1 MITLLKNGR
10 IYDPAQQKDGV
21 VEDIYIRDGR
31 IISKPAPNEKITQT
45 YDLRGKVVMAG
56 AIDMHSHIGGGK
68 MNIARMM
75 LPEYQSQHQSQ
86 HQRQYQQKQ
95 LEEIKNSSDPEVHIC
110 TPHCSHH
117 ATPSATDTGF
127 RYIEMGYT
135 AAFEPAMLPINARQT
150 HLEMGDTPMID
161 KGGYAMLGND
171 DYFLRLLANKADQK
185 AINDYVAWILHATQ
199 AIGIKV
205 VNPGGIN
212 AFKFNQ
218 RQQNLDEN
226 NAHYQVTPRDILH
239 SLSRA
244 VHDLGIAKPL
254 HVHCNNLGVA
264 GNFATTLDTMTASS
278 GLPMHLTHI
287 QFHSYGTEGDKKFSS
302 AAAQIAEA
310 LNKNKHITADVGQIL
325 FGQTVTASGDSMM
338 QHLNAN
344 HANPKKSVI
353 MDIECDA
360 GCGVVPFKYRD
371 QNYVNALQWAIGL
384 ELFLSVEDP
393 WRIFLT
399 TDHPNGAP
407 FTSYPHLIRLL
418 MDKSFRNEAFA
429 KLNLDAQAMSN
440 LNAITREY
448 SLYEIA
454 TMTRAGAAKLI
465 GLNDRG
471 HLGVGAAADITVYT
485 DQADREAM
493 FSKPD
498 FVFKNGELV
507 VKHGQVVKVV
517 WGATHTTKPAFD
529 ASVEKDLKQYFDRYQ
544 TIQLD
549 NFKISQDEIESD
561 GRSKI
566 ISHQINKK
574 G

>member
-1 MITLLKNGR
+1 LITLLKNCR
-10 IYDPAQQKDGV
+10 VVDPAHQKDGV
-21 VEDIYIRDGR
+21 IEDIFISDGK
-31 IISKPAPNEKITQT
+31 IIAKPSADAKINKT
-45 YDLRGKVVMAG
+45 YDLKHKVVMSG

-68 MNIARMM
+68 VNIARML
-75 LPEYQSQHQSQ
+75 LPEF
-86 HQRQYQQKQ
+86 RQYS
-95 LEEIKNSSDPEVHIC
+95 EPEAHIC

-117 ATPSATDTGF
+117 ATPTTTETGF

-135 AAFEPAMLPINARQT
+135 AAFEPAMMPINARQT

-171 DYFLRLLANKADQK
+171 DYFLRMLTAKQDQK

-205 VNPGGIN
+205 VNPGGISD
-212 AFKFNQ
+212 FKFNK
-218 RQQNLDEN
+218 RKLDLDEN
-226 NAHYQVTPRDILH
+226 HSYYNVTPRAILK

-244 VHDLGIAKPL
+244 VYELGIAKPL

-264 GNFATTLDTMTASS
+264 GNFETTLNTMGASE
-278 GLPMHLTHI
+278 GMPMHLTHI

-302 AAAQIAEA
+302 AAAIISEA

-325 FGQTVTASGDSMM
+325 FGQTVTASGDNMI
-338 QHLNAN
+338 QHINAK
-344 HANPKKSVI
+344 HAHPKKSVI

-384 ELFLSVEDP
+384 ELFLTVEDP

-407 FTSYPHLIRLL
+407 FTCYPHLIRLL
-418 MDKSFRNEAFA
+418 MDKTFRNEAFA
-429 KLNLDAQAMSN
+429 KLSLDAQAMSN
-440 LNAITREY
+440 LSSIDREY
-448 SLYEIA
+448 SIYEIA

-465 GLNDRG
+465 GLDDRG

-485 DQADREAM
+485 EQTDKEAM

-498 FVFKNGELV
+498 FVFKDGELV
-507 VKHGQVVKVV
+507 VTDGKVVKVV
-517 WGATHTTKPAFD
+517 WGNTHTAKPSFD
-529 ASVEKDLKQYFDRYQ
+529 LSVEKGLKEYFDKYH

-549 NFKISQDEIESD
+549 NFKISDDEID
-561 GRSKI
+561 GKI
-566 ISHQINKK
+566 ITQEGKARAT
-574 G
+574 

>member
-1 MITLLKNGR
+1 MITCLKNGR
-10 IYDPAQQKDGV
+10 LYDPAQQKNGV
-21 VEDIYIRDGR
+21 LEDIYIAQGR
-31 IISKPAPNEKITQT
+31 IVAKPSDPSKVTKTFDLSGKI
-45 YDLRGKVVMAG
+45 VMAG

-68 MNIARMM
+68 INIARMM
-75 LPEYQSQHQSQ
+75 LPEFQESK
-86 HQRQYQQKQ
+86 QYS
-95 LEEIKNSSDPEVHIC
+95 EPEAHIC
-110 TPHCSHH
+110 TPSCSHH
-117 ATPSATDTGF
+117 ATPNTTDTGF

-135 AAFEPAMLPINARQT
+135 AAFEPALMPINARQA
-150 HLEMGDTPMID
+150 HLEMADTPMID

-171 DYFLRLLANKADQK
+171 DYFLRMLASKKDQK
-185 AINDYVAWILHATQ
+185 SINDYVAWILHSTQ
-199 AIGIKV
+199 SIGIKV

-218 RQQNLDEN
+218 RKLDLDEN
-226 NAHYQVTPRDILH
+226 NRHYQISPREILK

-244 VHDLGIAKPL
+244 VHELGIAKPL
-254 HVHCNNLGVA
+254 HVHCNNLGAA
-264 GNFATTLDTMTASS
+264 GNFETTLNTMGASD

-302 AAAQIAEA
+302 AAAQISEA

-338 QHLNAN
+338 QQLNAK
-344 HANPKKSVI
+344 HANPKKSVL

-360 GCGVVPFKYRD
+360 GCGVLPFKYRD

-440 LNAITREY
+440 LTSLNREY

-454 TMTRAGAAKLI
+454 IMTRAGAAKLI

-471 HLGVGAAADITVYT
+471 HLGVGAGADITVYT
-485 DQADREAM
+485 DQANREAM
-493 FSKPD
+493 FAKPD
-498 FVFKNGELV
+498 YVFKDGELV
-507 VKHGQVVKVV
+507 VKDGKVVKVV
-517 WGATHTTKPAFD
+517 WGTTHTTKPAFD
-529 ASVEKDLKQYFDRYQ
+529 IGVEKDLKDYFNRYH
-544 TIQLD
+544 TMQLD
-549 NFKISQDEIESD
+549 NVKIHDDEISSD
-561 GRSKI
+561 GRGSINVHQNKQA
-566 ISHQINKK
+566 SH
-574 G
+574 

>member
-1 MITLLKNGR
+1 MITLLKNGKL
-10 IYDPAQQKDGV
+10 YDPAHGKDGV
-21 VEDIYIRDGR
+21 VQDIYIRDGR
-31 IISKPAPNEKITQT
+31 IMATPSSTEKIHQT
-45 YDLRGKVVMAG
+45 IDLAGKVVMAG

-68 MNIARMM
+68 VNIARMM
-75 LPEYQSQHQSQ
+75 LPEYQ
-86 HQRQYQQKQ
+86 
-95 LEEIKNSSDPEVHIC
+95 IKELQATKHLTEPEAHIC
-110 TPHCSHH
+110 SPSCSHN
-117 ATPSATDTGF
+117 ATPSTTDTGM

-135 AAFEPAMLPINARQT
+135 AAFEPAILAINARQA

-171 DYFLRLLANKADQK
+171 DYFLRLLANNADQK
-185 AINDYVAWILHATQ
+185 AINDYVAWTLDATQ
-199 AIGIKV
+199 TIGIKV

-218 RQQNLDEN
+218 RRLNLDEHN
-226 NAHYQVTPRDILH
+226 THYQITPRQILQ

-244 VHDLGIAKPL
+244 VHELGIAKPL
-254 HVHCNNLGVA
+254 HVHCNNLGAA
-264 GNFATTLDTMTASS
+264 GNFQTTLDTMGASD
-278 GLPMHLTHI
+278 GVPIHLTHI

-310 LNKNKHITADVGQIL
+310 LNKHRHITADVGQIL
-325 FGQTVTASGDSMM
+325 FGQTVTASGDNMM
-338 QHLNAN
+338 QHLNAK

-384 ELFLSVEDP
+384 EIFLSVEDP

-418 MDKSFRNEAFA
+418 MDKSFRNDAFA

-440 LNAITREY
+440 LTSLTREY

-454 TMTRAGAAKLI
+454 IMTRAGASQLI

-493 FSKPD
+493 FAKPD
-498 FVFKNGELV
+498 YVFKDGELV
-507 VKHGQVVKVV
+507 VKDGKVVKVV
-517 WGATHTTKPAFD
+517 WGKTHTAKPSFD
-529 ASVEKDLKQYFDRYQ
+529 VGVEKGLKEYFDRYH
-544 TIQLD
+544 TMQLD
-549 NFKISQDEIESD
+549 NFKISNDEMAAD
-561 GRSKI
+561 GRNAVI
-566 ISHQINKK
+566 NHAPSH
-574 G
+574 

>member
-1 MITLLKNGR
+1 MITHLKNGKV
-10 IYDPAQQKDGV
+10 YDPAHGVDGV
-21 VEDIYIRDGR
+21 IQDIYIRDGK
-31 IISKPAPNEKITQT
+31 IIAKPNDTNFNHEKITQT
-45 YDLRGKVVMAG
+45 YDLTGKIVMAG

-68 MNIARMM
+68 VNIARMM
-75 LPEYQSQHQSQ
+75 LPEFRHEFK
-86 HQRQYQQKQ
+86 QYS
-95 LEEIKNSSDPEVHIC
+95 EPEAHIC
-110 TPHCSHH
+110 APNCSHH
-117 ATPSATDTGF
+117 ATPTTTEIGF
-127 RYIEMGYT
+127 KYIEMGYT
-135 AAFEPAMLPINARQT
+135 AAFEPAILPINARQA
-150 HLEMGDTPMID
+150 HLEMADTPMID

-171 DYFLRLLANKADQK
+171 DYFLRMLTAKQDQK

-205 VNPGGIN
+205 VNPGGISD
-212 AFKFNQ
+212 FKFNK
-218 RQQNLDEN
+218 RKLDLDEN
-226 NAHYQVTPRDILH
+226 HSYYQVTPRDILK

-244 VHDLGIAKPL
+244 VNELGIAKPL

-264 GNFATTLDTMTASS
+264 GNFETTLNTMSASD
-278 GLPMHLTHI
+278 GVPMHLTHI

-302 AAAQIAEA
+302 AAANIAEA

-338 QHLNAN
+338 QYMNSRFAS
-344 HANPKKSVI
+344 PKKSVL

-384 ELFLSVEDP
+384 ELFLTVNDP

-407 FTSYPHLIRLL
+407 FTCYPHLIRLL
-418 MDKSFRNEAFA
+418 MDKTFRNEAFA

-440 LNAITREY
+440 LSAINREY

-471 HLGVGAAADITVYT
+471 HLGIGASADITVYT
-485 DQADREAM
+485 DLADREAM

-498 FVFKNGELV
+498 YVFKDGELV
-507 VKHGQVVKVV
+507 VKDGKVIKV
-517 WGATHTTKPAFD
+517 TWGKTHTAKPSFD
-529 ASVEKDLKQYFDRYQ
+529 IGVEQNLKKYFEKYH

-549 NFKISQDEIESD
+549 NFKISDDELSSYQH
-561 GRSKI
+561 GN
-566 ISHQINKK
+566 H
-574 G
+574 

>member
-1 MITLLKNGR
+1 MITHLKNGR
-10 IYDPAQQKDGV
+10 IYCPVMGADGV
-21 VEDIYIRDGR
+21 VQDIYIRDGK
-31 IISKPAPNEKITQT
+31 IIAKPNATEKITQT
-45 YDLRGKVVMAG
+45 YDLTGKIVM
-56 AIDMHSHIGGGK
+56 D
-68 MNIARMM
+68 IARMM
-75 LPEYQSQHQSQ
+75 LPEFQES
-86 HQRQYQQKQ
+86 
-95 LEEIKNSSDPEVHIC
+95 KNYTEPEAHIC
-110 TPHCSHH
+110 TPSCSHN
-117 ATPSATDTGF
+117 ATPNTADTGF

-135 AAFEPAMLPINARQT
+135 AAFEPAILPINARQA
-150 HLEMGDTPMID
+150 HLEMADTPMID

-171 DYFLRLLANKADQK
+171 DYFLRLLSGNADQK
-185 AINDYVAWILHATQ
+185 AINDYVAWTLHATQ

-205 VNPGGIN
+205 VNPGGIS

-218 RQQNLDEN
+218 RRLNLDEN
-226 NAHYQVTPRDILH
+226 HSYYQVTPRAILK

-244 VHDLGIAKPL
+244 VQQLGIAKPL
-254 HVHCNNLGVA
+254 HVHCNNLGAA
-264 GNFATTLDTMTASS
+264 GNFQTTLDTMGASD
-278 GLPMHLTHI
+278 GVPMHLTHI

-302 AAAQIAEA
+302 AAAQISEA

-338 QHLNAN
+338 QHLNAK

-371 QNYVNALQWAIGL
+371 ENYVNALQWAIGL

-440 LNAITREY
+440 LTSLDREY

-454 TMTRAGAAKLI
+454 IMTRAGAAKLI

-471 HLGVGAAADITVYT
+471 SLCVGAAADITVYT
-485 DQADREAM
+485 DQPDREAM
-493 FSKPD
+493 FAKPD
-498 FVFKNGELV
+498 YVFKDGELV
-507 VKHGQVVKVV
+507 VKNGIVVKVV
-517 WGATHTTKPAFD
+517 WGKTLTAKPAFD
-529 ASVEKDLKQYFDRYQ
+529 IGVEKNLKQYFDKYH

-549 NFKISQDEIESD
+549 NFKISNDEIGDD
-561 GRSKI
+561 GRGGVTVYPQI
-566 ISHQINKK
+566 I
-574 G
+574 

>member
-1 MITLLKNGR
+1 MITLLKNGI

-31 IISKPAPNEKITQT
+31 IISKPAPNETIAQT
-45 YDLRGKVVMAG
+45 YDLTGKIVMAG

-75 LPEYQSQHQSQ
+75 LPEYQN
-86 HQRQYQQKQ
+86 QYQQKQ

-185 AINDYVAWILHATQ
+185 TVNDYVAWILNATQ

-218 RQQNLDEN
+218 RRQNLDEN
-226 NAHYQVTPRDILH
+226 NPYYQVTPRDILQ

-244 VHDLGIAKPL
+244 VHDLGVAKPL

-264 GNFATTLDTMTASS
+264 GNFATTLDTMSASS

-338 QHLNAN
+338 QHLNAH

-418 MDKSFRNEAFA
+418 MDKTFRNEAFA

-507 VKHGQVVKVV
+507 VKNGQVVKIV

-529 ASVEKDLKQYFDRYQ
+529 AGVEQDLKQYFDRYQ
-544 TIQLD
+544 TIQLN
-549 NFKISQDEIESD
+549 NFKISRDEIESD

-574 G
+574 DQA

>member
-10 IYDPAQQKDGV
+10 IYDPAHQKNGV
-21 VEDIYIRDGR
+21 IEDIYLYQGR
-31 IISKPAPNEKITQT
+31 IIPKPVDDAKISQI
-45 YDLRGKVVMAG
+45 YDLTGKVVMAG

-75 LPEYQSQHQSQ
+75 LPEYQQ
-86 HQRQYQQKQ
+86 QYQQAQ
-95 LEEIKNSSDPEVHIC
+95 AIKNLTEPEAHIC

-117 ATPSATDTGF
+117 AVPSATDTGF

-135 AAFEPAMLPINARQT
+135 AAFEPAIMPVNARQA

-161 KGGYAMLGND
+161 KGGYAMLGSD
-171 DYFLRLLANKADQK
+171 DYFLRMLTANRDQK

-205 VNPGGIN
+205 VNPGGIS

-218 RQQNLDEN
+218 RRLDLDEN
-226 NAHYQVTPRDILH
+226 HSHYQVSPRAVLK

-244 VHDLGIAKPL
+244 VHELGIAKPL
-254 HVHCNNLGVA
+254 HVHCNNLGAA
-264 GNFATTLDTMTASS
+264 GNFETTLNTMSASE

-310 LNKNKHITADVGQIL
+310 LNKNKHITTDVGQIL

-338 QHLNAN
+338 QHLNAK

-360 GCGVVPFKYRD
+360 GCGVLPFKYRD

-384 ELFLSVEDP
+384 EIFLSVEDP

-418 MDKSFRNEAFA
+418 MDKTFRNEHFA
-429 KLNLDAQAMSN
+429 RLNLDAQAMSN
-440 LNAITREY
+440 LTSIEREY

-454 TMTRAGAAKLI
+454 IMTRAGAGKLI
-465 GLNDRG
+465 GLNDCG
-471 HLGVGAAADITVYT
+471 HLGLGAQADITVYT
-485 DQADREAM
+485 DQTDREAM

-498 FVFKNGELV
+498 YVFKNGELV
-507 VKHGQVVKVV
+507 VKNGQVVKVV
-517 WGATHTTKPAFD
+517 WGATHTAKPAFD
-529 ASVEKDLKQYFDRYQ
+529 IGVEKDLKDYFNRYQ
-544 TIQLD
+544 TMQLD
-549 NFKISQDEIESD
+549 NFKISDAEIGDD
-561 GRSKI
+561 GRNHVI
-566 ISHQINKK
+566 TNVHK

>member
-1 MITLLKNGR
+1 MITCLKNGR
-10 IYDPAQQKDGV
+10 LYDPAQQKNGV
-21 VEDIYIRDGR
+21 LEDIYIAQGR
-31 IISKPAPNEKITQT
+31 IVAKPSDPSKVKKTFDLSGKI
-45 YDLRGKVVMAG
+45 VMAG

-68 MNIARMM
+68 INIARMM
-75 LPEYQSQHQSQ
+75 LPEFQESK
-86 HQRQYQQKQ
+86 QYS
-95 LEEIKNSSDPEVHIC
+95 EPEAHIC
-110 TPHCSHH
+110 TPNCSHH
-117 ATPSATDTGF
+117 ATPNTTDTGF

-135 AAFEPAMLPINARQT
+135 AAFEPALMPINARQA
-150 HLEMGDTPMID
+150 HLEMADTPMID

-171 DYFLRLLANKADQK
+171 DYFLRMLASKKDQK
-185 AINDYVAWILHATQ
+185 SINDYVAWILHSTQ
-199 AIGIKV
+199 SIGIKV

-218 RQQNLDEN
+218 RKLDLDEN
-226 NAHYQVTPRDILH
+226 NRHYQISPREILK

-244 VHDLGIAKPL
+244 VHELGIAKPL
-254 HVHCNNLGVA
+254 HVHCNNLGAA
-264 GNFATTLDTMTASS
+264 GNFETTLNTMSASD

-302 AAAQIAEA
+302 AAAQISEA

-338 QHLNAN
+338 QQLNAK
-344 HANPKKSVI
+344 HANPKKSVL

-360 GCGVVPFKYRD
+360 GCGVLPFKYRD

-440 LNAITREY
+440 LTSLNREY

-454 TMTRAGAAKLI
+454 IMTRAGAAKLI

-471 HLGVGAAADITVYT
+471 HLGVGAGADITVYT

-493 FSKPD
+493 FAKPD
-498 FVFKNGELV
+498 YVFKDGELV
-507 VKHGQVVKVV
+507 VKDGKVVKVV
-517 WGATHTTKPAFD
+517 WGTTHTTKPAFD
-529 ASVEKDLKQYFDRYQ
+529 IGVEKDLKDYFDRYH
-544 TIQLD
+544 TMQLD
-549 NFKISQDEIESD
+549 NVKIHDDEISSD
-561 GRSKI
+561 GRGSINVHQNKQA
-566 ISHQINKK
+566 SH
-574 G
+574 

>member
-1 MITLLKNGR
+1 MITLLKNGKL
-10 IYDPAQQKDGV
+10 YDPAHNKDGV
-21 VEDIYIRDGR
+21 VEDIYIRNGH
-31 IISKPAPNEKITQT
+31 ITAKPIRAEKISQT
-45 YDLRGKVVMAG
+45 FDLTGKVVMAG

-68 MNIARMM
+68 VNIARMM
-75 LPEYQSQHQSQ
+75 LPEFQETRGYS
-86 HQRQYQQKQ
+86 
-95 LEEIKNSSDPEVHIC
+95 EPEAHIC
-110 TPHCSHH
+110 TVNCSHH
-117 ATPSATDTGF
+117 ATPNTTDTGF

-135 AAFEPAMLPINARQT
+135 AAFEPAIMPINARQA

-171 DYFLRLLANKADQK
+171 DYFLRLLSGGADQK
-185 AINDYVAWILHATQ
+185 AINDYVAWTLHATQ

-205 VNPGGIN
+205 VNPGGIS

-218 RQQNLDEN
+218 RRLNLDEN
-226 NAHYQVTPRDILH
+226 NVHYQVTPRDILK

-244 VHDLGIAKPL
+244 VNELGIAKPL
-254 HVHCNNLGVA
+254 HVHCNNLGAA
-264 GNFATTLDTMTASS
+264 GNFQTTLDTMQASD
-278 GLPMHLTHI
+278 GVAMHLTHI

-325 FGQTVTASGDSMM
+325 FGQTVTTSGDSMM
-338 QHLNAN
+338 QHLNAR

-440 LNAITREY
+440 LTSLNREY

-454 TMTRAGAAKLI
+454 IMTRAGAAKLI
-465 GLNDRG
+465 GLNNCG
-471 HLGVGAAADITVYT
+471 HLGAGAQADITVYT
-485 DQADREAM
+485 EQADYEKM
-493 FSKPD
+493 FAKPD
-498 FVFKNGELV
+498 YVFKNGELV
-507 VKHGQVVKVV
+507 VRDGKVVKVI
-517 WGATHTTKPAFD
+517 WGATHVTKPAFD
-529 ASVEKDLKQYFDRYQ
+529 IGVEKNLGEYFDKYH
-544 TIQLD
+544 TIQLN
-549 NFKISQDEIESD
+549 NFKINNDEIHEN
-561 GRSKI
+561 GRGKLVTHSK
-566 ISHQINKK
+566 
-574 G
+574 GE

>member
-1 MITLLKNGR
+1 VITHLKNGR
-10 IYDPAQQKDGV
+10 IYCPVMGADGV
-21 VEDIYIRDGR
+21 VQDIYIRNGK
-31 IISKPAPNEKITQT
+31 IIAKPASHEKISQT
-45 YDLRGKVVMAG
+45 FDLAGKIVMAG

-68 MNIARMM
+68 VNIARMM
-75 LPEYQSQHQSQ
+75 LPEFQ
-86 HQRQYQQKQ
+86 
-95 LEEIKNSSDPEVHIC
+95 ETKNYSEPEAHIC
-110 TPHCSHH
+110 TPNCSHH
-117 ATPSATDTGF
+117 ATPNTSDTGF

-135 AAFEPAMLPINARQT
+135 AAFEPAILPINARQA
-150 HLEMGDTPMID
+150 HLEMADTPMID

-171 DYFLRLLANKADQK
+171 DYFLRLLSSNADQK
-185 AINDYVAWILHATQ
+185 AINDYVAWTLHATQ

-205 VNPGGIN
+205 VNPGGIS

-218 RQQNLDEN
+218 RRLDLDEN
-226 NAHYQVTPRDILH
+226 HSHYQISPRQILK

-254 HVHCNNLGVA
+254 HVHCNNLGAA
-264 GNFATTLDTMTASS
+264 GNFETTLNTMGASD
-278 GLPMHLTHI
+278 GVPMHLTHI

-302 AAAQIAEA
+302 AAAQISEA
-310 LNKNKHITADVGQIL
+310 LNRNKHITADVGQIL

-338 QHLNAN
+338 QHLNAKL
-344 HANPKKSVI
+344 ANPKKSVI

-384 ELFLSVEDP
+384 EIFLSVEDP

-418 MDKSFRNEAFA
+418 MDKSFRNDAFA

-440 LNAITREY
+440 LTSLNREY

-454 TMTRAGAAKLI
+454 IMTRAGAAKLI

-471 HLGVGAAADITVYT
+471 HLGAGAAADITIYT
-485 DQADREAM
+485 DQSDREAM
-493 FSKPD
+493 FAKPD
-498 FVFKNGELV
+498 YVFKDGELV
-507 VKHGQVVKVV
+507 VKDGKVVKVV
-517 WGATHTTKPAFD
+517 WGKTHTAKPAFD
-529 ASVEKDLKQYFDRYQ
+529 IGVEQGLKQYFDKYH

-549 NFKISQDEIESD
+549 NFKISNDEIAED
-561 GRSKI
+561 GRGGI
-566 ISHQINKK
+566 INHTN
-574 G
+574 

>member
-1 MITLLKNGR
+1 MITQLKNGKV
-10 IYDPAQQKDGV
+10 YDPAHGKDGV
-21 VEDIYIRDGR
+21 KQDIYIRDGR
-31 IISKPAPNEKITQT
+31 IIDKPSDTERIDEVI
-45 YDLRGKVVMAG
+45 DLTGKVVMAG

-68 MNIARMM
+68 VNIARMM
-75 LPEYQSQHQSQ
+75 LPEYQEMRRLS
-86 HQRQYQQKQ
+86 
-95 LEEIKNSSDPEVHIC
+95 EPEAHIC
-110 TPHCSHH
+110 GPNCSHH
-117 ATPSATDTGF
+117 ATPSTTDTGM

-135 AAFEPAMLPINARQT
+135 AAFEPAILAINARQA

-171 DYFLRLLANKADQK
+171 DYFLRLLASKADQK
-185 AINDYVAWILHATQ
+185 VINDYVAWTLHATQ
-199 AIGIKV
+199 TIGIKV
-205 VNPGGIN
+205 VNPGGIS

-218 RQQNLDEN
+218 RRLDLDEN
-226 NAHYQVTPRDILH
+226 NVHYQVSPRQILQ

-244 VHDLGIAKPL
+244 VNELGITKPL
-254 HVHCNNLGVA
+254 HVHSNNLGAA
-264 GNFATTLDTMTASS
+264 GNFKTTLDTMGASD
-278 GLPMHLTHI
+278 GVPMHLTHI

-302 AAAQIAEA
+302 AAAEIAEGI
-310 LNKNKHITADVGQIL
+310 NQNKHITADVGQIL
-325 FGQTVTASGDSMM
+325 FGQTVTASGDNMM
-338 QHLNAN
+338 QHLNAK

-353 MDIECDA
+353 MDIECDG

-371 QNYVNALQWAIGL
+371 ENFVNALQWAIGL
-384 ELFLSVEDP
+384 EIFLSVEDP

-418 MDKSFRNEAFA
+418 MDKSFRNDAFA

-440 LNAITREY
+440 LNAIDREY

-471 HLGVGAAADITVYT
+471 HLGVGAGADITVYT
-485 DQADREAM
+485 EQDDKEAM

-498 FVFKNGELV
+498 YVFKDGQLV
-507 VKHGQVVKVV
+507 VKNGTVVKVV
-517 WGATHTTKPAFD
+517 WGKTHTAKPNFD
-529 ASVEKDLKQYFDRYQ
+529 KSVEKDLKDYFDKYH

-549 NFKISQDEIESD
+549 NFKISDDEMAAD
-561 GRSKI
+561 GRNSV
-566 ISHQINKK
+566 INHTKS
-574 G
+574 

>member
-1 MITLLKNGR
+1 MIIKLKNGK
-10 IYDPAQQKDGV
+10 IYDPKHSKDGV
-21 VEDIYIRDGR
+21 IQDIYIRDGR
-31 IISKPAPNEKITQT
+31 IIAKPSDSEKISQT
-45 YDLRGKVVMAG
+45 YDLTGKVVMAG

-68 MNIARMM
+68 VNIARMM
-75 LPEYQSQHQSQ
+75 LPEFQESKSYT
-86 HQRQYQQKQ
+86 
-95 LEEIKNSSDPEVHIC
+95 EPEAHIC
-110 TPHCSHH
+110 TPNCSHH
-117 ATPSATDTGF
+117 ATPSTTDAGF

-135 AAFEPAMLPINARQT
+135 AAFEPAILPINARQA

-161 KGGYAMLGND
+161 KGGYAMLGSD
-171 DYFLRLLANKADQK
+171 DYLLRMLAAKKDQK
-185 AINDYVAWILHATQ
+185 AINDYVAWTLHASQ

-205 VNPGGIN
+205 VNPGGIS

-218 RQQNLDEN
+218 RKLDLDEN
-226 NAHYQVTPRDILH
+226 NKFYQVTPREILQ

-244 VHDLGIAKPL
+244 VHELGVAKPL
-254 HVHCNNLGVA
+254 HVHCNNLGAA
-264 GNFATTLDTMTASS
+264 GNFQTTLNTMGASD

-302 AAAQIAEA
+302 AAAQISEA

-325 FGQTVTASGDSMM
+325 FGQTVTASGDSMV
-338 QHLNAN
+338 QHMNAK
-344 HANPKKSVI
+344 HGNPKKSVV

-384 ELFLSVEDP
+384 EIFLSVEDP

-440 LNAITREY
+440 LTSLDREY

-454 TMTRAGAAKLI
+454 IMTRAGAAKLI

-471 HLGVGAAADITVYT
+471 HLGVGGGADITVYT
-485 DQADREAM
+485 DQPDREAM
-493 FSKPD
+493 FAKPD
-498 FVFKNGELV
+498 YVFKDGQLV
-507 VKHGQVVKVV
+507 VKDGNIVKVT
-517 WGATHTTKPAFD
+517 WGATHTTKPEFD
-529 ASVEKDLKQYFDRYQ
+529 IGVEKDLKDYFDKYH
-544 TIQLD
+544 TIQMD
-549 NFKISQDEIESD
+549 SMKISDDEISND
-561 GRSKI
+561 GRGSVIVHK
-566 ISHQINKK
+566 N
-574 G
+574 

>member
-1 MITLLKNGR
+1 MG
-10 IYDPAQQKDGV
+10 ADGV
-21 VEDIYIRDGR
+21 VQDIYIRDGK
-31 IISKPAPNEKITQT
+31 IIAKPASHEKISQT
-45 YDLRGKVVMAG
+45 LDLTGKIVMAG

-68 MNIARMM
+68 VNIARMM
-75 LPEYQSQHQSQ
+75 LPEFQESKSYS
-86 HQRQYQQKQ
+86 
-95 LEEIKNSSDPEVHIC
+95 EPEAHIC
-110 TPHCSHH
+110 TPNCNHH
-117 ATPSATDTGF
+117 ATPNTSDTGF

-135 AAFEPAMLPINARQT
+135 AAFEPAILPINARQA
-150 HLEMGDTPMID
+150 HLEMADTPMID

-171 DYFLRLLANKADQK
+171 DYFLRLLSSNADQK
-185 AINDYVAWILHATQ
+185 VINDYVAWTLHATQ

-205 VNPGGIN
+205 VNPGGIS

-218 RQQNLDEN
+218 RRLDLDEN
-226 NAHYQVTPRDILH
+226 HSHYQISPRQILK

-254 HVHCNNLGVA
+254 HVHCNNLGAA
-264 GNFATTLDTMTASS
+264 GNFETTLNTMGASD
-278 GLPMHLTHI
+278 GVPMHLTHI
-287 QFHSYGTEGDKKFSS
+287 QFHSYGAEGDKKFSS
-302 AAAQIAEA
+302 AAAQISEA

-338 QHLNAN
+338 QHLNAK

-384 ELFLSVEDP
+384 EIFLSVEDP

-418 MDKSFRNEAFA
+418 MDKNFRNEAFA

-440 LNAITREY
+440 LTSLDREY

-454 TMTRAGAAKLI
+454 IMTRAGAAKLI

-471 HLGVGAAADITVYT
+471 YLGVGAAADITIYT
-485 DQADREAM
+485 DQPNREAM
-493 FSKPD
+493 FAKPD
-498 FVFKNGELV
+498 YVFKDGELV
-507 VKHGQVVKVV
+507 VKDGKVIKVV
-517 WGATHTTKPAFD
+517 WGKTHTAKPAFD
-529 ASVEKDLKQYFDRYQ
+529 IGVEQGLKQYFDKYH

-549 NFKISQDEIESD
+549 NFKISNDEIAED
-561 GRSKI
+561 GRGGI
-566 ISHQINKK
+566 ITHTNQL
-574 G
+574 

>member
-1 MITLLKNGR
+1 MITCLKNGR
-10 IYDPAQQKDGV
+10 LYDPAQQKNGV
-21 VEDIYIRDGR
+21 QEDIYIAQGR
-31 IISKPAPNEKITQT
+31 IIAKPLDMSKVTKTFDLSGKI
-45 YDLRGKVVMAG
+45 VMAG

-68 MNIARMM
+68 INIARMM
-75 LPEYQSQHQSQ
+75 LPEFQESKKYS
-86 HQRQYQQKQ
+86 
-95 LEEIKNSSDPEVHIC
+95 EPEAHIC
-110 TPHCSHH
+110 TPNCSHH
-117 ATPSATDTGF
+117 ATPNTTDTGF

-135 AAFEPAMLPINARQT
+135 AAFEPALMPVNARQA
-150 HLEMGDTPMID
+150 HLEMADTPMID

-171 DYFLRLLANKADQK
+171 DYFLRMLASKKDQK
-185 AINDYVAWILHATQ
+185 SINDYVAWILHSTQ
-199 AIGIKV
+199 SIGIKV

-218 RQQNLDEN
+218 RKLDLDEN
-226 NAHYQVTPRDILH
+226 NRHYQISPRDILK

-244 VHDLGIAKPL
+244 VHELGIAKPL
-254 HVHCNNLGVA
+254 HVHCNNLGAA
-264 GNFATTLDTMTASS
+264 GNFETTLNTMGASD

-302 AAAQIAEA
+302 AAAQISEA

-338 QHLNAN
+338 QQLNAK
-344 HANPKKSVI
+344 HANPKKSVL

-360 GCGVVPFKYRD
+360 GCGVLPFKYRD

-418 MDKSFRNEAFA
+418 MDRSFRNEAFA

-440 LNAITREY
+440 LNSLNREY
-448 SLYEIA
+448 SLYDIA
-454 TMTRAGAAKLI
+454 IMTRAGAAKLI

-471 HLGVGAAADITVYT
+471 HLGVGAGADITVYT
-485 DQADREAM
+485 DQANREAM
-493 FSKPD
+493 FAKPD
-498 FVFKNGELV
+498 YVFKDGELV
-507 VKHGQVVKVV
+507 VKDGKVVKVV
-517 WGATHTTKPAFD
+517 WGTTHTTKPSFD
-529 ASVEKDLKQYFDRYQ
+529 IGVEKDLKDYFNQYH
-544 TIQLD
+544 TMQLD
-549 NFKISQDEIESD
+549 NFKINNEEISGD
-561 GRSKI
+561 GRGSI
-566 ISHQINKK
+566 IVHQNKQASH
-574 G
+574 